1 MSILKT
7 AFQLAS
13 STGSQKL
20 SILIFHRVLPETDPL
35 FPDEPD
41 ARRFDQV
48 MGWVNTWFNV
58 MPLDAAVDALRKRN
72 LPARAMAITFDDG
85 YADNRTTALPI
96 LKRHGL
102 SATFFIATGYLNGGR
117 MWNDTVIESIRKS
130 QAKFLELDCIKSFD
144 DSGLNS
150 LPIRSLFEKRNAI
163 QCIVGRIK
171 YLSTTEREAVSQSIA
186 DQCAAD
192 LPENLMMTSEQII
205 EMQRAGM
212 SIGAHTVTHPIL
224 EKLGSV
230 DVRKE
235 ISGSKQFLESI
246 LEEEINLFAYP
257 NGRPDLDFQMN
268 DAAIVKEL
276 GFKAAVTTAWG
287 VAKTNSDLMQLPR
300 FTPWDK
306 RRLFFGARLIKN
318 ILQNQKPS
326 SSQLSN

>member
-13 STGSQKL
+13 LTGGPKL

-35 FPDEPD
+35 FPHEPD

-48 MGWVNTWFNV
+48 MGWVKTWFNV
-58 MPLDAAVDALRKRN
+58 MPLDAAVDALKKGN

-85 YADNRTTALPI
+85 YADNRTVALPI
-96 LKRHGL
+96 LKRHDL

-117 MWNDTVIESIRKS
+117 MWNDTIIEAIRGSKANQIELDHINGVEGAQLQPLAIESV
-130 QAKFLELDCIKSFD
+130 
-144 DSGLNS
+144 
-150 LPIRSLFEKRNAI
+150 FEKRTAI
-163 QCIVGRIK
+163 QAVLGRIK
-171 YLSTTEREAVSQSIA
+171 YLSSNEREAASRLIA
-186 DQCAAD
+186 GQCGSK
-192 LPENLMMTSEQII
+192 LPDDLMMTTEQVI
-205 EMQRAGM
+205 EMHRAGM
-212 SIGAHTVTHPIL
+212 QIGAHTVTHPIL
-224 EKLGSV
+224 AKLGSI

-235 ISGSKQFLESI
+235 ISASKQFLESI

-257 NGRPDLDFQMN
+257 NGRPDLDFQIK
-268 DAAIVKEL
+268 DASIVREL

-287 VAKTNSDLMQLPR
+287 VANSDSDLMQLPR

-306 RRLFFGARLIKN
+306 RRLFFGTRLLKN